1 MSQDRN
7 LMWLGG
13 AANSLEQ
20 PALFSFG
27 DLDFQLAAGPF
38 RLIDDPSMMGITD
51 NLAEAA
57 EVVAAILDPENAEPI
72 PWERVK
78 RDLKL

>member
-1 MSQDRN
+1 MSQCRN

-13 AANSLEQ
+13 AANSLQQ
-20 PALFSFG
+20 PVLFSFG
-27 DLDFQLAAGPF
+27 ELDSQLAAGPL
-38 RLIDDPSMMGITD
+38 RVIDDPSMSFTD
-51 NLAEAA
+51 NLAEAG
-57 EVVAAILDPENAEPI
+57 EVVAALLDPENAEAI